1 MSNPS
6 TDSEEPDFAEDPS
19 LRTGSSGRR
28 FKAYL
33 DLLKRRRNRPR
44 SEQAMVS
51 RRGTLRSLKR
61 SRTALDLLRTFFKM
75 LGLHRGP
82 IIFSL
87 CTLTIATA
95 LKLTTPAAT
104 KLAIDYAFT
113 GTGLPSE
120 WAAWI
125 PASWDLANPRRLLVA
140 IAIAMV
146 VISFAAVAIGLSGRW
161 LATKATQLL
170 AVDIRRK
177 VLDHIIRFPLQRV
190 HDLRSGGVA
199 SMLRDDAG
207 GVAELIF
214 GLIYNPSRAIIQ
226 LVGSLVILA
235 FTDWRLLLGAIVL
248 LPMVWLTHRTWI
260 GRIRPLHRDHRLLRS
275 QVDSHATE
283 VFGGIRVVR
292 AFGRSRGESSRFV
305 RGNNLM
311 ARQSINIWWWSR
323 ITELAWAIAI
333 PLASTG
339 LLLYGGL
346 QVIEGEI
353 TTGDLVM
360 FLTYL
365 IMLLGPV
372 ETLAATATN
381 LQTNLAGL
389 DRILDLL
396 DEPVEMPDR
405 DDARDLVP
413 ELVKGRVEVQGLGFT
428 YPGTEQPVLRDVDFV
443 AHPGQLIAFVGASG
457 AGKTT
462 LCNLIAR
469 FQDPTEGSISLD
481 GTDLR
486 DLQLDAYRSLLG
498 IVEQDV
504 FLFDGTIRENVAF
517 GRRDASFE
525 EIKKAADAANALE
538 FIEETPHGFESLIG
552 ERGVRLSGGQRQR
565 LAIARALLADPRILI
580 LDEATSNLDSASERL
595 IQQSINRLLVGRTT
609 FAIAHRLSTIR
620 HADLIVILEGGT
632 IVASGTHDELLEQSD
647 HYRDMV
653 AIQTAPVEPKR

>member
-1 MSNPS
+1 MTTPPA
-6 TDSEEPDFAEDPS
+6 DSEDPDFADDPS
-19 LRTGSSGRR
+19 LRTGLSSRR

-33 DLLKRRRNRPR
+33 DLLKRRRSRPR
-44 SEQAMVS
+44 SEQLIVNKL
-51 RRGTLRSLKR
+51 GTLRSRKR
-61 SRTALDLLRTFFKM
+61 PRSTFDLLRRFFSI
-75 LGLHRGP
+75 LGRHRGP
-82 IIFSL
+82 VIFSL
-87 CTLTIATA
+87 CTLAIASV
-95 LKLTTPAAT
+95 LKLTVPAAT
-104 KLAIDYAFT
+104 KFTIDYVFT

-120 WAAWI
+120 FTTWI
-125 PASWDLANPRRLLVA
+125 PASWDLANPNRLLVA

-146 VISFAAVAIGLSGRW
+146 AISSAAVAISLSGRW
-161 LATKATQLL
+161 LAIKATQIL
-170 AVDIRRK
+170 AVEIRRK
-177 VLDHIIRFPLQRV
+177 VLDHIFRFPLQRI

-199 SMLRDDAG
+199 SVLRDDAG
-207 GVAELIF
+207 GVAELIS
-214 GLIYNPSRAIIQ
+214 GLIYTPSRAIIQ
-226 LVGSLVILA
+226 LFGSLVILA
-235 FTDWRLLLGAIVL
+235 FTDWRLLLGATLML
-248 LPMVWLTHRTWI
+248 LMVWLTHRSWI
-260 GRIRPLHRDHRLLRS
+260 GRIRPLYRDHRLLRS

-283 VFGGIRVVR
+283 VFRGIRVVR
-292 AFGRSRGESSRFV
+292 AFGGSRGESSRFV

-311 ARQSINIWWWSR
+311 ARQMINIWWWSR

-333 PLASTG
+333 PLAGTG
-339 LLLYGGL
+339 LLLYGGF
-346 QVIEGEI
+346 QVIESEI

-365 IMLLGPV
+365 LLLLGPV
-372 ETLAATATN
+372 ESLAATATN

-413 ELVKGRVEVQGLGFT
+413 EIVEGRVEVRGLGFT
-428 YPGTEQPVLRDVDFV
+428 YPGSEKPALREVEFV
-443 AHPGQLIAFVGASG
+443 AQPGQLIAFVGASG

-469 FQDPTEGSISLD
+469 FQDPTEGSIRLD

-486 DLQLDAYRSLLG
+486 DIQLDAYRSLLG

-504 FLFDGTIRENVAF
+504 FLFDGTIHENIAF

-525 EIKKAADAANALE
+525 EIKEAASAANALE

-552 ERGVRLSGGQRQR
+552 EHGVRLSGGQRQR

-580 LDEATSNLDSASERL
+580 LDEATSNLDTTSERL
-595 IQQSINRLLVGRTT
+595 IQQSINRLHVGRTT

-620 HADLIVILEGGT
+620 HADLIVIVEGGT
-632 IVASGTHDELLEQSD
+632 IVARGTHDELLEQSD

-653 AIQTAPVEPKR
+653 AIQTAPVESN